1 MNNSKSVAALVPMR
15 HHSERVA
22 GKNFRDFTGKPL
34 YAHIIET
41 LLECGEVQKI
51 IVDTDSP
58 EITKGLM
65 EHFPTVMVLDRP
77 EHLRADDVPMNDV
90 LLHDISQFP
99 AQFYLQTHS
108 TNPLLRS
115 GTISNAI
122 HTFFQSYPDYDSLF
136 SVTALHT
143 RLWNPA
149 GKPIN
154 HKPDQLI
161 RTQDLPPVMEEN
173 SCIYI
178 FERETFQRRGN
189 RLGDRPLLF
198 EVDPAEA
205 WDIDEELDFAI
216 AEFLA
221 LRRGKDPEGDPAR

>member
-1 MNNSKSVAALVPMR
+1 MKESRSVAALVPMR

-22 GKNFRDFTGKPL
+22 GKNFRDFAGKPL

-41 LLECGEVQKI
+41 LLECNEIQII

-58 EITKGLM
+58 EIKNGLM
-65 EHFPTVMVLDRP
+65 EKYPMVMVLDRP
-77 EHLRADDVPMNDV
+77 EHLRADDMPMNEV

-99 AQFYLQTHS
+99 VQFYLQTHS

-115 GTISNAI
+115 GTVSAAI
-122 HTFFQSYPDYDSLF
+122 HTFFQSYPDNDSLF

-143 RLWNPA
+143 RLWDAA
-149 GKPIN
+149 GNPIN
-154 HKPDQLI
+154 HKPDLLI
-161 RTQDLPPVMEEN
+161 RTQELPPVMEEN

-205 WDIDEELDFAI
+205 WDIDEELDFAV

-221 LRRGKDPEGDPAR
+221 LRRGIDPGIDSAR